1 MPELKKNFTAGK
13 MNKDLDERLVPNG
26 EYRDAMNI
34 QVRTTSGDSE
44 GEGDSGV
51 IQNIQGNTN
60 VLDKIHIA
68 YSYQTKKNSTAIIG
82 SVADEKTNSAYFFA
96 GAPELNESI
105 FPVSNIDG
113 EQIFIDTIAEVK
125 TKTANETGGTVLD
138 DDLPDVRAVVVD
150 KWAVVNTHEGVFG
163 DLDPFVGS
171 NSDNEFMKLTVLDGS
186 KYRVGMTVMAYAENG
201 YPLLQRGTE
210 IQSIDGNILYL
221 YDEHPQIA
229 SQQGGGVPA
238 YWVFEAPRVLNFKNS
253 VRGKN
258 NNIHAINIIDN
269 LLFWTDGKKDPRTG
283 KLTGSEPKKIN
294 IDRCK
299 SGTGLGNW
307 TRHTRL
313 KLSNPTN
320 SDALQDF
327 TDIEESLSAAI
338 NDDLKEEHITVIRKA
353 PVYAPTLEMRETDR
367 VIETEWLG
375 ETAASIEISGLSYDF
390 FGIADAADDEFEQGY
405 SLTIVDN
412 NLLAGFWAPDW
423 RVGDRLKFTEELLGD
438 NKGVIKAIITEY
450 EQDGEIEL
458 TILSINQAYAP
469 ANIEIEGSGVWTVEL
484 EQRKPLFELK
494 LGRFAYRYKYEDNEY
509 SSFSPWSE
517 VAFLPGGYDYNYKKG
532 YNLGMVN
539 HLRSLKIKNFI
550 PYQRTRPSDVVA
562 VDILYKTTQSPN
574 VYVVRTI
581 TRGRDPEWDLFTP
594 TSENNATLVF
604 GELTVTSEMI
614 HKVVEKQQLLRAY
627 DNVPR
632 YALAQEIAANR
643 LVFSNYMQ
651 GYDVQDHVGL
661 KQTLLNYNN
670 ASEATPKKSVK
681 SLRNYKFGM
690 VFGDKYGRETT
701 VMSNGYVTGS
711 SVNNY
716 TMLDGDLFV
725 EKEFSK
731 FKNCF
736 QLKQMWDTEQTSGTP
751 DEWIEYVKYYVK
763 ETSNEYYNLIMD
775 RWYEAEDGNVWLSF
789 VSADRNKLD
798 EETYLILKKEHGNNE
813 AVAQKARYK
822 ILAIKNEPPDFIQ
835 LDHRGMGRVALTS
848 ASYET
853 MFVTTDPDA
862 VDPDELAPFLL
873 MTEKHVDI
881 GADWQGFLDDYTPKG
896 NLKVRIVGVNGTSDD
911 ATELHSRKWETVTYH
926 GPSDAALDGDG
937 NPVGGT
943 VRWQN
948 PFGEQ
953 ADMVDRFN
961 SIGENVSN
969 LRYFLEFKEEVVD
982 ATQPRFDG
990 KFFVKVER
998 DDVLETK
1005 VMKMTGE
1012 SVDYD
1017 NVTEWT
1023 LGFIS
1028 SQTIHPTPNPNSK
1041 FYGYPWFSNSA
1052 TWTESPLGVN
1062 ISTGAGSNR
1071 GPILGSDQGWGDL
1084 GGSGWPGKKL
1094 GGALMALGCDTYVD
1108 SGLPASATSGFGVG
1122 GSTLS
1127 GCCGPQGAFTFTQ
1140 HGSSFVINF
1149 AKQTRGF
1156 WNWVKDTVHP
1166 HAKYKAFI
1174 DNCRAT
1180 YLTMSGSNQDCYST
1194 RNRDYPG
1201 ECNYADWYRP
1211 TGLDRG
1217 YLSGSI
1223 SGNPDTYN
1231 QVGEGEWG
1239 RMAISGVNIEDSWGF
1254 FGALE
1259 ADLKSH
1265 MVAGGMFSFGGD
1277 PNDYVYRVVGNRD
1290 YFFTNSARNFSKQGN
1305 EYADFD
1311 SSVYEANCA
1320 FNSFSD
1326 GGSVNGTMTNYLDDI
1341 IGDDQEG
1348 RGGEEDYNQTGSN
1361 YSVDQWAVGGN
1372 RPSAYNSCGTC
1383 SSDGVSSSFC
1393 YRHGFRVEFRRVD
1406 KATGELEGDG
1416 DVGLDPMEWDPT
1428 GRICHDGRESLK
1440 IYKVASYTTGSEV
1453 VKPVKDA
1460 AVWET
1465 EPKEDVGLDIY
1476 YEASNAIPM
1485 NLTSENTPFFAPYHS
1500 RVSLKS
1506 SANSGMQDVG
1516 SSTMNIPEAR
1526 ARVGAIGYTKN
1537 TSIILVEI
1545 LNQQDGY
1552 KEYIPYAEEP
1562 EGDSWNNDIPDS
1574 NWPEP
1579 LDDAYIGRHLVFEH
1593 PDGTKTLSRITRY
1606 MRPVRFEEGT
1616 DQPIDIDYPY
1626 HIPNDEAPETNPW
1639 EFGNFNWNDVNMLKE
1654 FTFRPTS
1661 VKTGWYEIDSEV
1673 WKYPVQLAWHNCWSF
1688 GNGLESDRIRDDYNA
1703 ERLDNG
1709 VKVSTTFL
1717 DYGEESKGSGMIY
1730 SGIYNSISGVNNLN
1744 EFNMAE
1750 KITKDLNPSYG
1761 SIQALKT
1768 RDTDMIVFTEDKVLK
1783 VTTNKDALF
1792 NADGNA
1798 QLLASNRV
1806 LGTAVPFSG
1815 DYGISNNP
1823 ESLAWDQFRL
1833 YFTDMQR
1840 GAVLRLSGN
1849 GITPISNVGMKS
1861 YFRKELP
1868 TTKSLLGTFDVVNG
1882 EYNLTMHSYDEKSSK
1897 TISFNEGT
1905 KGWVSFKS
1913 FIASEGV
1920 SVGGKYL
1927 TSNSSIGGK
1936 TGVWQHHYDEIDDNT
1951 NSPTYNQV
1959 NNRNTFYGLHSNSTV
1974 DILFNDMPSSVKTFR
1989 TVNYEGSQA
1998 RVYEFVDANA
2008 QLPDNTVEFIPGDNE
2023 YYNLTSEDG
2032 WYVSN
2037 ITTDLSD
2044 GKAREG
2050 GSVEFKGKEGKW
2062 FNKIRGGGKQS
2073 RDLVD
2078 QDLSE
2083 FSVQGIGYMSAAGQI
2098 YETTPTLLFLSGDME
2113 NSADPDVTDSNNN
2126 NGPPDIDG
2134 INDPGFGSV
2143 SDVLSSD

>member
-1 MPELKKNFTAGK
+1 MPEIKHNFTAGK

-34 QVRTTSGDSE
+34 QVRTTSGDGD

-51 IQNIQGNTN
+51 VQNIQGNTL
-60 VLDKIHIA
+60 VLDSIHVIE
-68 YSYQTKKNSTAIIG
+68 SYQVGKHSTAIIG
-82 SVADEKTNSAYFFA
+82 SIADEKTNSAYFFA
-96 GAPELNESI
+96 GAPELRESI
-105 FPVSNIDG
+105 FPVSNING
-113 EQIFIDTIAEVK
+113 ERVFIDTIAEVK
-125 TKTANETGGTVLD
+125 TKTAFDSNSDLLD
-138 DDLPDVRAVVVD
+138 GELPDVRAVVVD

-171 NSDNEFMKLTVLDGS
+171 NSDNQFMKLTVLDGS

-201 YPLLQRGTE
+201 FPLLQNGTE

-229 SQQGGGVPA
+229 SQQGGGGPA

-253 VRGKN
+253 RRGKN

-299 SGTGLGNW
+299 AGTGFQNW

-320 SDALQDF
+320 PGSFQDF
-327 TDIEESLSAAI
+327 TDIEESLSDAV
-338 NDDLKEEHITVIRKA
+338 NDELKEEHITVIRKA
-353 PVYAPTLEMRETDR
+353 PVYAPTLIMSKSDR
-367 VIETEWLG
+367 LVQTSTG
-375 ETAASIEISGLSYDF
+375 EQAAIIEIFGLVYDF
-390 FGIADAADDEFEQGY
+390 FGIADAAEEEFEQGY
-405 SLTIVDN
+405 EVTIQSSL
-412 NLLAGFWAPDW
+412 LEGGSAPRW
-423 RVGDRLKFTEELLGD
+423 YVGDRLKFTEEILGD
-438 NKGVIKAIITEY
+438 NRGIIKALITEY
-450 EQDGEIEL
+450 EQDGEITL
-458 TILSINQAYAP
+458 TILSINEAYGP
-469 ANIEIEGSGVWTVEL
+469 ANIEIEGSGVWTALL

-509 SSFSPWSE
+509 SNFSPWSE
-517 VAFLPGGYDYNYKKG
+517 VAFLPGRYDYNYKKG

-539 HLRSLKIKNFI
+539 TIRSLKIKNFI
-550 PYQRTRPSDVVA
+550 PYQRTRGADVVA
-562 VDILYKTTQSPN
+562 IDILYKTTQSPN
-574 VYVVRTI
+574 VYVVRTLN
-581 TRGRDPEWDLFTP
+581 RGIDPEWDLFIP

-614 HKVVEKQQLLRAY
+614 HKVVEKQQLLRAF

-643 LVFSNYMQ
+643 LVFSNYLQ
-651 GYDVQDHVGL
+651 GYEVQDHVGL
-661 KQTLLNYNN
+661 KQALLTYTT
-670 ASEATPKKSVK
+670 ASNTSPKKSIK
-681 SLRNYKFGM
+681 TLRNYKFGM

-711 SVNNY
+711 SVNSY
-716 TMLDGDLFV
+716 EMIDGDIYV
-725 EKEFSK
+725 EKEFSEY
-731 FKNCF
+731 KNCF

-798 EETYLILKKEHGNNE
+798 EETYLILKKEHGEN
-813 AVAQKARYK
+813 VPVKQKARYK
-822 ILAIKNEPPDFIQ
+822 ILTIKNEPPDFIKV
-835 LDHRGMGRVALTS
+835 DHRKMGKVALTS
-848 ASYET
+848 ESYNT
-853 MFVTTDPDA
+853 MFA
-862 VDPDELAPFLL
+862 AEGGVDPDTLAPFYL
-873 MTEKHVDI
+873 MTRTEVEI
-881 GADWQGFLDDYTPKG
+881 GGDWKGFLDDYTPKG
-896 NLKVRIVGVNGTSDD
+896 NLKVRVVGINGSADD
-911 ATELHSRKWETVTYH
+911 STELHSRRWETVTYH
-926 GPSDAALDGDG
+926 GPALLDDEGV
-937 NPVGGT
+937 PQGGI

-948 PFGEQ
+948 TFGEQ

-961 SIGENVSN
+961 SIGETPNG

-982 ATQPRFDG
+982 DTQPRFDG

-1005 VMKMTGE
+1005 VMRMTGE

-1017 NVTEWT
+1017 NIAEYE

-1028 SQTIHPTPNPNSK
+1028 SQFRHPTPNPDSI
-1041 FYGYPWFSNSA
+1041 FYQYRFMGNGSSFTGTN
-1052 TWTESPLGVN
+1052 GVSY
-1062 ISTGAGSNR
+1062 STTYAGNVI
-1071 GPILGSDQGWGDL
+1071 GNGQGWGDISSKAL
-1084 GGSGWPGKKL
+1084 GGVL
-1094 GGALMALGCDTYVD
+1094 LALGCDSHVGD
-1108 SGLPASATSGFGVG
+1108 LPNSAEVGSIPGIWG
-1122 GSTLS
+1122 GST
-1127 GCCGPQGAFTFTQ
+1127 GDCCGSLGNTSYANYSPA
-1140 HGSSFVINF
+1140 SVRIINW

-1156 WNWVKDTVHP
+1156 WNWVKDTGS
-1166 HAKYKAFI
+1166 AGGSRYKAFI
-1174 DNCRAT
+1174 DNCRANYMNVNGT
-1180 YLTMSGSNQDCYST
+1180 LQTCSGS
-1194 RNRDYPG
+1194 RNRDKSSDSSGQCG
-1201 ECNYADWYRP
+1201 EYEWYRP

-1217 YLSGSI
+1217 WQEDPDGPDGYSQVESGE
-1223 SGNPDTYN
+1223 Y
-1231 QVGEGEWG
+1231 G
-1239 RMAISGVNIEDSWGF
+1239 RMAISAHTKDGPNGDGGDPWGF
-1254 FGALE
+1254 FGGLE
-1259 ADLKSH
+1259 SDLKNH
-1265 MVAGGMFSFGGD
+1265 MKQEGNMFRFQDD
-1277 PNDYVYRVVGNRD
+1277 PNEYIYKIVGEYDYWN
-1290 YFFTNSARNFSKQGN
+1290 NAKNFSKISLQYSEAG
-1305 EYADFD
+1305 YD
-1311 SSVYEANCA
+1311 STYDAGCA
-1320 FNSFSD
+1320 FNACNP
-1326 GGSVNGTMTNYLDDI
+1326 GVCGSYTLYEDI
-1341 IGDDQEG
+1341 IDEQAGLGE
-1348 RGGEEDYNQTGSN
+1348 EEDYAWPSTGSLK
-1361 YSVDQWAVGGN
+1361 WAVGGS
-1372 RPSAYNSCGTC
+1372 PWGSSWCAQCGQ
-1383 SSDGVSSSFC
+1383 DGVSNDFC
-1393 YRHGFRVEFRRVD
+1393 RRDGIRFEFRRVNPE
-1406 KATGELEGDG
+1406 TGKLVPRDNGEPGG
-1416 DVGLDPMEWDPT
+1416 KGIDPMEWDPT
-1428 GRICHDGRESLK
+1428 GEVMHDGRMALN
-1440 IYKVASYTTGSEV
+1440 IYKVGTNVTASEV
-1453 VKPVKDA
+1453 VTPVRDA

-1485 NLTSENTPFFAPYHS
+1485 NLTSENTPYFAPYHS
-1500 RVSLKS
+1500 KVLLKDSNMQYIVSETEGYDGNTEW
-1506 SANSGMQDVG
+1506 ASGL
-1516 SSTMNIPEAR
+1516 

-1545 LNQQDGY
+1545 PNAENG
-1552 KEYIPYAEEP
+1552 YIPYAQVEVAAETSSSA
-1562 EGDSWNNDIPDS
+1562 GTSADNDDI
-1574 NWPEP
+1574 N
-1579 LDDAYIGRHLVFEH
+1579 IGRYLVFEH
-1593 PDGTKTLSRITRY
+1593 PDGTRTLSRVTRF

-1626 HIPNDEAPETNPW
+1626 HIANDENAEINPPD
-1639 EFGNFNWNDVNMLKE
+1639 FGNFNWNDVNMLKE

-1661 VKTGWYEIDSEV
+1661 SKTGWYEIDSEV

-1709 VKVSTTFL
+1709 VIVSTTFL

-1823 ESLAWDQFRL
+1823 ESLAFDQFRL

-1861 YFRKELP
+1861 YFREKLP
-1868 TTKSLLGTFDVVNG
+1868 NTKSLLGTFDVVNG
-1882 EYNLTMHSYDEKSSK
+1882 EYNLTMHSWSPKSSK

-1913 FIASEGV
+1913 FISSEGV

-1927 TSNSSIGGK
+1927 TSNDKASI
-1936 TGVWQHHYDEIDDNT
+1936 WQHHYDETDDDT

-1959 NNRNTFYGLHSNSTV
+1959 NNRNTFYGIHGNSTV
-1974 DILFNDMPSSVKTFR
+1974 DVLFNDMPSSVKTFR
-1989 TVNYEGSQA
+1989 TLNYEGSKA
-1998 RVYEFVDANA
+1998 KITEFIDANGIN
-2008 QLPDNTVEFIPGDNE
+2008 PDNTTAYIEGDDE

-2037 ITTDLSD
+2037 ITTDLS
-2044 GKAREG
+2044 AIG
-2050 GSVEFKGKEGKW
+2050 GLEFKGKEGKW
-2062 FNKIRGGGKQS
+2062 FNKINGGDRNS
-2073 RDLVD
+2073 DLTE
-2078 QDLSE
+2078 QDLNE

-2098 YETTPTLLFLSGDME
+2098 GPDLGNALLFLSGDME